1 MIAWIRAGNSRS
13 EPRRRL
19 ACAALVVITGLLVA
33 FAGASPAPDWPQ
45 WGGPSRNF
53 TTESKGLANTWP
65 ATGPRRLW
73 TRNLGDGYS
82 AIAVEQGK
90 LYTMYRRVAQEAG
103 KVDQDVV
110 ICMDAN
116 SGKTLWEYS
125 YDAPFD
131 PKMKMENGPGP
142 HVTPLIAGN
151 RLFTVGVMGVLLC
164 LDKGSGKVLWSVD
177 LHKKFNAPVRGRGY
191 SSSPLA
197 YKSTVIVPAGGPGQ
211 FMIAFNQ
218 KDGTVAWKK
227 QDLEWGPSSPIII
240 NVDGQDQLV
249 MIGANEIAGMVPDN
263 GDLLWTHPHKTQYG
277 LNITT
282 PMWSDGN
289 LLFVSSAYNGG
300 SRVIQL
306 NRTGGKTT
314 PKELWFNNRMR
325 VHIGNVVRIGD
336 YVYGSSGDFG
346 PAFLCAI
353 EIKTGKIAWQDR
365 TFSKTSFVYADGKL
379 IMVEEDGDLTLATV
393 SPEGVKVL
401 AKAALLSSNAWTA
414 PSLVGSR
421 LYVRDRKVAMALDL
435 N

>member
-1 MIAWIRAGNSRS
+1 MIVWIRAGKNYSKANLWIAFAS
-13 EPRRRL
+13 L
-19 ACAALVVITGLLVA
+19 TILTGLLLA
-33 FAGASPAPDWPQ
+33 HAGASPAPDWPQ
-45 WGGPSRNF
+45 WGGPNRNF

-65 ATGPRRLW
+65 GNGPRRLW

-82 AIAVEQGK
+82 AIAVDQGK
-90 LYTMYRRVAQEAG
+90 LYTMYRRVARQTG

-110 ICMDAN
+110 ICMDADT
-116 SGKTLWEYS
+116 GKSLWEYS

-131 PKMKMENGPGP
+131 PTMKMENGPGP

-177 LHKKFNAPVRGRGY
+177 LQKKFNAPVRGRGY

-197 YKSTVIVPAGGPGQ
+197 YKNTVIVSAGGPGQ
-211 FMIAFNQ
+211 FMMAFNQ

-249 MIGANEIAGMVPDN
+249 MIGANEIAGMDPAN

-306 NRTGGKTT
+306 NRTAGKTT

-379 IMVEEDGDLTLATV
+379 IMVEEDGDLALAKV
-393 SPEGVKVL
+393 APEGVKVL
-401 AKAALLSSNAWTA
+401 AKTPLLSSNAWTV

-435 N
+435 S

>member
-1 MIAWIRAGNSRS
+1 MIAWIRAGNSHWIAS
-13 EPRRRL
+13 
-19 ACAALVVITGLLVA
+19 ASLVVITGLLLVH
-33 FAGASPAPDWPQ
+33 AGASPAPDWPQ

-65 ATGPRRLW
+65 ANGPRRLW

-82 AIAVEQGK
+82 AIAVDQGK
-90 LYTMYRRVAQEAG
+90 LYTMYRRVARQTG

-110 ICMDAN
+110 IGMDADT
-116 SGKTLWEYS
+116 GKTLWEYS

-131 PKMKMENGPGP
+131 PTMKMENGPGP

-164 LDKGSGKVLWSVD
+164 LDKESGKVLWSVD
-177 LHKKFNAPVRGRGY
+177 LQKKFNAPVRGRGY

-197 YKSTVIVPAGGPGQ
+197 YKNTVIVSAGGPGQ
-211 FMIAFNQ
+211 FMMAFNQ

-249 MIGANEIAGMVPDN
+249 MIGANEIAGMEPGN

-282 PMWSDGN
+282 PMWSNGN

-306 NRTGGKTT
+306 NRTAGKTT

-379 IMVEEDGDLTLATV
+379 IMVEEDGDLALATV

-401 AKAALLSSNAWTA
+401 AKTPLLSSNAWTV

-435 N
+435 S